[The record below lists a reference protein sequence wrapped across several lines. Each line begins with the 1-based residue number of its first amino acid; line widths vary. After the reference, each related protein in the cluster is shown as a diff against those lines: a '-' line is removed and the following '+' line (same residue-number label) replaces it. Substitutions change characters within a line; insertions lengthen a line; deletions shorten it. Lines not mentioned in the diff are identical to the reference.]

1 MISGKKCGINE
12 ARFPWLGFFGRDIPE
27 KPDSVSGKL
36 KNISVLFILAKDE
49 PFFYFLA
56 FILE

>member
-1 MISGKKCGINE
+1 MINE
-12 ARFPWLGFFGRDIPE
+12 ARFLWLGFFGRDGRDIPE
-27 KPDSVSGKL
+27 KPDSVSEKL

>member
-1 MISGKKCGINE
+1 MINE

>member
-1 MISGKKCGINE
+1 LTSGKKCGINE
-12 ARFPWLGFFGRDIPE
+12 ARFPWLGFFGRDSPE
-27 KPDSVSGKL
+27 KSDSVSGKL